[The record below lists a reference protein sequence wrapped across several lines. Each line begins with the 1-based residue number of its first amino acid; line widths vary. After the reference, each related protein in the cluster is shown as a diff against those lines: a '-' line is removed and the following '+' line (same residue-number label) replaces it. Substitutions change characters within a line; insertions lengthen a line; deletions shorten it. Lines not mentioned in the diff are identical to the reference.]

1 MEKYLSGNNTALH
14 NMKDKDQ
21 NGKNT
26 ATYILEMQIKIM
38 RYWAFF
44 IHYWEKSKWAT
55 TVTTFP
61 KSAFKRTST
70 TSVIHTH
77 IFTQGND

>member
-44 IHYWEKSKWAT
+44 HPVLGKEKMGYYSDNISK
-55 TVTTFP
+55 
-61 KSAFKRTST
+61 
-70 TSVIHTH
+70 IC
-77 IFTQGND
+77 I